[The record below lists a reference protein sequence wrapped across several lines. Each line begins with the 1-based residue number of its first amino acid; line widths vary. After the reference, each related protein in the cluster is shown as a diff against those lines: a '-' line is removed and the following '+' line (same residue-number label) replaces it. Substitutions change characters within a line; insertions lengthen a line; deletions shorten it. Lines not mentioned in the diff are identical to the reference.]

1 MGKSGYKLNP
11 NDPEFYPSSAS
22 PQMPKDLPI
31 TDPSLPR
38 STPQT
43 EALHATGRRK
53 LVIFNAAASLT
64 NSFLHRKFQKYGMY
78 IYFSGSL
85 FVDEKYKKFI
95 K

>member
-11 NDPEFYPSSAS
+11 SDPEFYPSYVS

-38 STPQT
+38 SPPQT

-53 LVIFNAAASLT
+53 LVIFNAAATLT
-64 NSFLHRKFQKYGMY
+64 NSLHRKFQKCGMY

-85 FVDEKYKKFI
+85 RG
-95 K
+95 